1 MFEEVMQS
9 KENYK
14 LDTFTVTVTDSGP
27 QAMKEFWRFYCNTCD
42 KNPNIVTAFFKQHQ
56 EDLGVNAKVN
66 DLINN
71 FDVITI
77 PTEKSVYA
85 GCLLPWEPNCEA
97 GPNSHCFIREM
108 SKNANNMHLY
118 MKEVSKRAGLFLYL
132 HLIFRL
138 HLV

>member
-27 QAMKEFWRFYCNTCD
+27 QAMKEFWHFYCNTCD
-42 KNPNIVTAFFKQHQ
+42 KNPNIVTAFFKQCQ

-77 PTEKSVYA
+77 PTEKSVYMLA
-85 GCLLPWEPNCEA
+85 AYYHGSQIVNL
-97 GPNSHCFIREM
+97 GPI
-108 SKNANNMHLY
+108 
-118 MKEVSKRAGLFLYL
+118 
-132 HLIFRL
+132 LIVL
-138 HLV
+138 